1 MDNIT
6 GCIRLFHSL
15 KKSERWVLFHSFRY
29 FWISRSKP
37 HAAVAG
43 ENHPFLAP
51 VCPFTW
57 EIHTSIRLHLEVFS
71 PSVPKWM
78 SSPDH
83 HPAAVL
89 SLRTPEIVN
98 PSASYLFPA
107 AFIWCANGPR
117 AYMQL
122 FNGFYYNTLGGYFK
136 NNLSLKCPRW
146 NRRCY
151 PSHYLF
157 LC

>member
-6 GCIRLFHSL
+6 GCIRFFHSL
-15 KKSERWVLFHSFRY
+15 KKSERLVLFHSFRY

-37 HAAVAG
+37 YAAVVG
-43 ENHPFLAP
+43 GKSPFPCSCLS
-51 VCPFTW
+51 FYLRDS
-57 EIHTSIRLHLEVFS
+57 HFYHLHLEAFS

-117 AYMQL
+117 ACMQL
-122 FNGFYYNTLGGYFK
+122 FNGFHYNTLGGYFK
-136 NNLSLKCPRW
+136 NNLGLKCPR
-146 NRRCY
+146 
-151 PSHYLF
+151 
-157 LC
+157 